1 MNACYRLILTGLLA
15 GRAAAWAA
23 APAPAENR
31 ESASVTLIAA
41 DKKPAEWSAMG
52 PLFFKKTGVAPEG
65 GMVRGFRPFWIE
77 AHADAGGAWSGHF
90 LYPIFSYSEDARS
103 YRWSLFELIRHSG
116 PRAGDVATGRSER
129 PDRRWDVFPFWFFRE
144 STDSGRN
151 YGGIFPLA
159 GTIRQTLGFERLS
172 WVGFPLLVESE
183 RRGAITTAAPWPF
196 LRVTRG
202 AARGW
207 GIWPLYT
214 WFERPG
220 ESRAET
226 YLWPLGYNHTVEAGS
241 TAVAG
246 TPARREIGAL
256 PFYAR
261 SSGPGYVSEDYAW
274 PFFGYTERTS
284 PAVYSER
291 RYLWPLFVQGHGE
304 GRRVNRWAPFYTQS
318 VVRGSRQEWYAW
330 PFLRYAQWNEADLE
344 RRRTQLLYFL
354 YWNEEQR
361 LADRADS
368 AVARLTHVWPLFSAW
383 GDGAGRRQWQLFSP
397 LEVFFPGNENVR
409 LAWSPL
415 LALARHDQSAPGN
428 SRTSLLWDLVTWE
441 KRPTAAESNRPLGHL
456 VSVVQADGAKRV
468 AIGRGLFGFQ
478 RTAHAGW
485 RAFWFDFSRYGA
497 DVSAQP
503 AS

>member
-1 MNACYRLILTGLLA
+1 
-15 GRAAAWAA
+15 
-23 APAPAENR
+23 
-31 ESASVTLIAA
+31 
-41 DKKPAEWSAMG
+41 
-52 PLFFKKTGVAPEG
+52 
-65 GMVRGFRPFWIE
+65 
-77 AHADAGGAWSGHF
+77 
-90 LYPIFSYSEDARS
+90 
-103 YRWSLFELIRHSG
+103 
-116 PRAGDVATGRSER
+116 
-129 PDRRWDVFPFWFFRE
+129 
-144 STDSGRN
+144 
-151 YGGIFPLA
+151 
-159 GTIRQTLGFERLS
+159 
-172 WVGFPLLVESE
+172 
-183 RRGAITTAAPWPF
+183 
-196 LRVTRG
+196 
-202 AARGW
+202 
-207 GIWPLYT
+207 
-214 WFERPG
+214 
-220 ESRAET
+220 
-226 YLWPLGYNHTVEAGS
+226 
-241 TAVAG
+241 
-246 TPARREIGAL
+246 
-256 PFYAR
+256 
-261 SSGPGYVSEDYAW
+261 
-274 PFFGYTERTS
+274 
-284 PAVYSER
+284 
-291 RYLWPLFVQGHGE
+291 
-304 GRRVNRWAPFYTQS
+304 